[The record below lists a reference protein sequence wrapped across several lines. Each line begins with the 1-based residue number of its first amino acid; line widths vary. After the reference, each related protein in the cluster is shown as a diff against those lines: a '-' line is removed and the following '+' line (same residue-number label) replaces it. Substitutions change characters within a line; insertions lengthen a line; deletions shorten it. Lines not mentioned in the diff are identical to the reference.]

1 MSEMSILSN
10 QYERLVS
17 TTNSVNDSVIL
28 LKKKKFSKD
37 DPNVKRTFSNISNE
51 VSELNGAQNL
61 LVKFLNSLLELINN
75 DNVTSSEYVPNI
87 VFEDYKNRI
96 LTIPYVKQDIEKIIE
111 LIQKKDNLSPESL
124 DLLDNISSV
133 LDSERTTLFRK
144 LRTARG

>member
-1 MSEMSILSN
+1 MSILSN

-37 DPNVKRTFSNISNE
+37 DPNIKRTFSNISNE

-61 LVKFLNSLLELINN
+61 LVKFLNSLLELITN

>member
-37 DPNVKRTFSNISNE
+37 DPNIKRTFSNISNE

-61 LVKFLNSLLELINN
+61 LVKFLNSLLELITN